1 MRASHVFEWAIAIC
15 SNGQQTLTIF
25 GGRKDTDGLS
35 HANRLAHPPEFVNH
49 PSVSV
54 HSFPPLQRPEG
65 SGGVSRDAMGADP
78 FDGIV
83 YTLRSNQ
90 DRLTAAIEGESK
102 KVTR

>member
-1 MRASHVFEWAIAIC
+1 VFEWAIAIC

-35 HANRLAHPPEFVNH
+35 HANRLAHLPEFVNH
-49 PSVSV
+49 QSVSV

-90 DRLTAAIEGESK
+90 DRLTRIMHGRLANVA
-102 KVTR
+102 